1 VRLLQSMV
9 GRKIMMSVTGF
20 FLVCFLAVHLLGN
33 STIYYGPAGINEYM
47 ETLRGFG
54 AFIWLLRIVMF
65 VFLSLHI
72 FFGVQLTLENRKA
85 KPEKYALTKK
95 LRSTFAARNMIWTG
109 LLTASFLV
117 YHLLHFSFQVTP
129 PEISANR
136 HLDVMGRTDF
146 FTMVVLGFRSIA
158 VSSVYILALSSLA
171 LHLSHG
177 IQSMFQSLG
186 LNTEKTELLMTR
198 AGFIAAIVLFLG
210 FISIPV
216 AVIAGIVR

>member
-1 VRLLQSMV
+1 VLFLQSMV
-9 GRKIMMSVTGF
+9 GRKIIMSVTGF

-33 STIYYGPAGINEYM
+33 SAIYYGPGGINTFV
-47 ETLRGFG
+47 ETFKGLG
-54 AFIWLLRIVMF
+54 AFIWLLRIVML

-72 FFGVQLTLENRKA
+72 FFGIQLTLENRKA
-85 KPEKYALTKK
+85 KSEKYAVTKR

-109 LLTASFLV
+109 LLTGSFLI
-117 YHLLHFSFQVTP
+117 YHLLHFTFQVTH

-136 HLDVMGRTDF
+136 LPDIMGRPDV

-158 VSSVYILALSSLA
+158 VSSFYILALSSLA

-177 IQSMFQSLG
+177 IQSMFQSVG